1 MDWEQIVWAIALG
14 GLMVFL
20 FPRMRAA
27 MKNSPEGESS
37 DWMAALIPLALVGAF
52 VALLIAMV

>member
-1 MDWEQIVWAIALG
+1 MEWEQIIWALALAA
-14 GLMVFL
+14 LLVFV

-52 VALLIAMV
+52 VALLVAMV